1 MYNRSVVASTQGL
14 VIDAA
19 GRCFGRFGYKK
30 TSMDDVA
37 AEARVAKGTVYLYC
51 DSKQDLFYRA
61 VERELRAWK
70 EDLGSLIE
78 PEIPANEILAEMG
91 RRDATFVEERP
102 LVAELLSGM
111 VDDQLPQFRS
121 EFAQLRAI
129 GLAHVVEVLELGIR
143 QEVFAADL
151 DVVAT
156 AKVLQEMQLVGALL
170 SHRGGL
176 SAREVRRQQIA
187 ALRLV
192 LSGLERR

>member
-1 MYNRSVVASTQGL
+1 MASTQDS

-19 GRCFGRFGYKK
+19 GRCFSRFGYKK

-37 AEARVAKGTVYLYC
+37 SEARVAKGTVYLYC

-70 EDLGSLIE
+70 EDLGSLID
-78 PEIPANEILAEMG
+78 PDVPANEILAEMG
-91 RRDATFVEERP
+91 RRDAAFIEDRP
-102 LVAELLSGM
+102 LVADLLSGM

-121 EFAQLRAI
+121 AFKELRVI

-156 AKVLQEMQLVGALL
+156 ARVLQEMQLVGALL
-170 SHRGGL
+170 AHRGNL
-176 SAREVRRQQIA
+176 SLREVRRQQAA